1 MRIRR
6 LAVVCLTALPVLLGS
21 CSGSDATG
29 VKNREVQIAV
39 QGGNQQNGT
48 VGADLPLPVAV
59 KVTDLLGDPISNQ
72 VVNFIV
78 LAGGGDATRTVRTD
92 GSGIASGVWQLG
104 TLAGSPQQL
113 EARTLSSDGTRK
125 TVTLTATAVADV
137 PDTITAV
144 SAVQL
149 SAAAGTAVRTRPSVR
164 LADQYGNLVT
174 GYPVSFSVT
183 QGGGTVAGG
192 TASSDG
198 QGIATVQ
205 RWTLGPVQGLNLLA
219 ASVPS
224 IGGAVQF
231 NATGTSP
238 VASKVGLVTQP
249 ASVAQSGSPLT
260 RQPVAQLVNTSGDP
274 IPQSGTPVT
283 ASLLSGTGLLLGTA
297 TVTTDTAGMATF
309 TDLAIGGTVGNF
321 TLRFD
326 AAALASDTSDL
337 VALAPG
343 PATTLAPE
351 AGTVPPSINAGSL
364 VPVPPAITLTDDW
377 GNGIPGMSVTFTV
390 TSGGGSITGGN
401 QVTGGN
407 GVATVSSWRLGPLP
421 GSNSLSATV
430 NTPGISGNPVTF
442 TATGNGDF
450 WSSRA
455 SMTTPR
461 RFTAFAT
468 ASGLIYTVGGKNA
481 SLVETAV
488 VEVYNPSVDSWSPRA
503 SMSTARVGAAAGFI
517 GNKMYVAGGTGS
529 TNHALATGE
538 AFSLNNTW
546 APIASMPVPRNFPA
560 FGVLNG
566 ELIVAGGGD
575 DNGQLGSVYGYDPVS
590 NSWNQKADLPALRN
604 DAVGVVLN
612 GLFYVVGGQVGNNP
626 DGALLVYDPGT
637 DTWTPLASMPTH
649 RYHVNAEVLNGK
661 IYVVSG
667 LLQGGNASPVVE
679 VYDPGTDT
687 WSPASDITT
696 ARSAGAISVVNGI
709 LYVLGGSA
717 NNTVTGVVE
726 AYVP

>member
-1 MRIRR
+1 MRTRR
-6 LAVVCLTALPVLLGS
+6 LAVVRLAPLLVLLGS
-21 CSGSDATG
+21 CSGSDSTG

-39 QGGNQQNGT
+39 HGGDQQTGT
-48 VGADLPLPVAV
+48 VGIDLPQPVEV

-78 LAGGGDATRTVRTD
+78 LAGGGDATRTVRTN
-92 GSGIASGVWQLG
+92 ASGVASGLWQLG

-113 EARTLSSDGTRK
+113 EARTLSADGTRK
-125 TVTLTATAVADV
+125 TVTLTATAAADV

-149 SAAAGTAVRTRPSVR
+149 SAAAGTGVRALPSVR
-164 LADQYGNLVT
+164 LADRYGNLVT
-174 GYPVSFSVT
+174 GYQVSFSVT
-183 QGGGTVAGG
+183 QGGGTVGG
-192 TASSDG
+192 GSAASDAL
-198 QGIATVQ
+198 GIATVQ
-205 RWTLGPVQGLNLLA
+205 RWTLGPAQGPNQLA
-219 ASVPS
+219 ASVAS
-224 IGGAVQF
+224 ISGPVQF

-238 VASKVGLVTQP
+238 VASKVGILTQP
-249 ASVAQSGSPLT
+249 ASVAQSGSLLI
-260 RQPVAQLVNTSGDP
+260 RQPVAQLVNDSDDP
-274 IPQSGTPVT
+274 IPQSGTQVT
-283 ASLLSGTGLLLGTA
+283 ASLLSGTGLLIGTA

-309 TDLAIGGTVGNF
+309 TNLAIGGTVGSF

-337 VALAPG
+337 VALAAG
-343 PATTLAPE
+343 PATTLASE

-364 VPVPPAITLTDDW
+364 VPLPPGITLTDDW
-377 GNGIPGMSVTFTV
+377 GNGIPGMSVTFV
-390 TSGGGSITGGN
+390 VASGGGSITGGN
-401 QVTGGN
+401 AVTGSN
-407 GVATVSSWRLGPLP
+407 GVAKVGSWRLGELP
-421 GSNSLSATV
+421 GPNSLTATV
-430 NTPGISGNPVTF
+430 AISGIAGNPVTF

-450 WSSRA
+450 WSGRA

-468 ASGLIYTVGGKNA
+468 GNGLIYTVGGKNA
-481 SLVETAV
+481 SLNETAV
-488 VEVYNPSVDSWSPRA
+488 VEVYNPPVDSWSPRA

-517 GNKMYVAGGTGS
+517 GNKLYVAGGTGT
-529 TNHALATGE
+529 TNHALASAE
-538 AFSLNNTW
+538 VFSLTNSW

-590 NSWNQKADLPALRN
+590 NSWNQKADLPSLRN
-604 DAVGVVLN
+604 DAVGVTLN
-612 GLFYVVGGQVGNNP
+612 GLFYVIGGQVGNNP

-679 VYDPGTDT
+679 VYDPGSDT
-687 WSPASDITT
+687 WSPAADITT
-696 ARSAGAISVVNGI
+696 ARSAGAIAVVNGI

-717 NNTVTGVVE
+717 NNTVTGVAE